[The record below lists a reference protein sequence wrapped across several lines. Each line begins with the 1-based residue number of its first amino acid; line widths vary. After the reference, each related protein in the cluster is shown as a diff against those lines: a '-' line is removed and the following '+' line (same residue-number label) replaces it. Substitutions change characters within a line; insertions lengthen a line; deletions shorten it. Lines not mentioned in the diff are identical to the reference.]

1 MSFQFMEILPG
12 VGTRNIAAPG
22 VESKA
27 LPSCYRR
34 LSVAAA
40 AKLGRY
46 TLLGKI
52 ASGGMA
58 EVFLA
63 RQEGPKGF
71 SKTVVVKRILPA
83 FASKPEFVRMFL
95 DEARLAALIN
105 HANVSAIYEL
115 GEEKKGE
122 TYFIAMEYI
131 DGCDLRR
138 VVAKAI
144 GEGSRLPP
152 ALCGKVIAD
161 AAAGLHH
168 AHELRGQGD
177 EPLAIVH
184 RDVSPENILVTYG
197 GQVKVVDFGIAKAAH
212 LESKTRTG
220 QIKGKISYLSPE
232 QLLGKEVDRRADVWA
247 LGVTLYWACSGQKPF
262 AGKTEAEVL
271 QQILNV
277 EPPPLKKILPGA
289 PKALERILER
299 ALEKDPD
306 DRYSTARALQDDI
319 EGWLAES
326 TPRVTAAS
334 LADRMNALFPP
345 KRDPDRQLKNA
356 ILAGELPKA
365 KKGAK
370 GRGKKKGSDF
380 DVDLGVPDFS
390 FELAPPDES
399 LDLDIVADEP
409 LAPGPTSLDVDL
421 REASLLRRGTRTAL
435 RMASI
440 FLGGYAL
447 GLVVWFAV
455 QHQGQL
461 APFGAWAEALARDLA
476 APGGAGRHVPMLA
489 STSAVVLAAVGALVW
504 VRRPKTAPK
513 ARKARSRSK

>member
-1 MSFQFMEILPG
+1 ML
-12 VGTRNIAAPG
+12 
-22 VESKA
+22 
-27 LPSCYRR
+27 SCR
-34 LSVAAA
+34 SVAAA

-46 TLLGKI
+46 SLLGKI

-58 EVFLA
+58 EVYLA

-95 DEARLAALIN
+95 DEARLAALVN
-105 HANVSAIYEL
+105 HPNVSAIYEL
-115 GEEKKGE
+115 GEEPKGAG
-122 TYFIAMEYI
+122 YFIAMEYI

-138 VVAKAI
+138 VVAKAV
-144 GEGSRLPP
+144 EAGSRLPP
-152 ALCGKVIAD
+152 TLCGKVIAE

-168 AHELRGQGD
+168 AHELHGQGD

-184 RDVSPENILVTYG
+184 RDVSPENILVGYG

-232 QLLGKEVDRRADVWA
+232 QLLGKEIDRRADVWA
-247 LGVTLYWACSGQKPF
+247 LGVTLYWACSGLKPF
-262 AGKTEAEVL
+262 AGKTEGEVL

-277 EPPPLKKILPGA
+277 EPPPLKKVLPGA

-306 DRYSTARALQDDI
+306 DRYSTARALQDDL

-326 TPRVTAAS
+326 TPRVTNAS

-345 KRDPDRQLKNA
+345 KRDPDRQIKNA

-365 KKGAK
+365 RKAAK
-370 GRGKKKGSDF
+370 GRGKKKTEAE
-380 DVDLGVPDFS
+380 VDLGVPDFS
-390 FELAPPDES
+390 LELAPPEAS

-409 LAPGPTSLDVDL
+409 LAPGPTSVDVDL
-421 REASLLRRGTRTAL
+421 REPSIWKRGTRTAL

-447 GLVVWFAV
+447 GLLVWLGM
-455 QHQGQL
+455 QHPAQV
-461 APFGAWAEALARDLA
+461 ASGAALLRDLA
-476 APGGAGRHVPMLA
+476 APGGLGRHGPLLA
-489 STSAVVLAAVGALVW
+489 SASVTVLAALGTVAW
-504 VRRPKTAPK
+504 ARRAKPAAKVRKG
-513 ARKARSRSK
+513 RSRSK

>member
-1 MSFQFMEILPG
+1 M
-12 VGTRNIAAPG
+12 
-22 VESKA
+22 
-27 LPSCYRR
+27 
-34 LSVAAA
+34 AAA

-71 SKTVVVKRILPA
+71 SKTVVIKRILPS
-83 FASKPEFVRMFL
+83 FAKKPEFVRMFL
-95 DEARLAALIN
+95 DEARLAVLIN

-115 GEEKKGE
+115 GEEPKSG

-138 VVAKAI
+138 TVAKAI
-144 GEGSRLPP
+144 EGGARLPA

-177 EPLAIVH
+177 EPLSIVH
-184 RDVSPENILVTYG
+184 RDVSPENILITYG

-232 QLLGKEVDRRADVWA
+232 QLLGKEADRRTDVWA
-247 LGVTLYWACSGQKPF
+247 LGVTLYWACCGLKPF
-262 AGKTEAEVL
+262 AGKTEGEVL

-277 EPPPLKKILPGA
+277 EPPPLKKVLPGA
-289 PKALERILER
+289 PKQLERILER

-319 EGWLAES
+319 ESWLAES
-326 TPRVTAAS
+326 TPKVMSAS

-365 KKGAK
+365 KKRK
-370 GRGKKKGSDF
+370 NNKNKKQSASDF
-380 DVDLGVPDFS
+380 DIDLGVPDFS
-390 FELAPPDES
+390 LELAPPEAS
-399 LDLDIVADEP
+399 SSLDIVADEP

-421 REASLLRRGTRTAL
+421 REPSILRKGARTAA
-435 RMASI
+435 RMAAI

-447 GLVVWFAV
+447 GLAIWLAT
-455 QHQGQL
+455 QHQAQL
-461 APFGAWAEALARDLA
+461 APISHAAGLLARDLA
-476 APGGAGRHVPMLA
+476 APGGPARHVPVLA
-489 STSAVVLAAVGALVW
+489 SAAALAVIGAVFWA
-504 VRRPKTAPK
+504 RRTRPSPK
-513 ARKARSRSK
+513 ARKRRSRGR